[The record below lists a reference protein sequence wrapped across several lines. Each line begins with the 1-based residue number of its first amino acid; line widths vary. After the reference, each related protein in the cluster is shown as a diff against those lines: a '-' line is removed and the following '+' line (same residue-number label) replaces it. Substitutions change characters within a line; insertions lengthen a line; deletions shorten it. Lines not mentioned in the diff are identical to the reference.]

1 MQTLQTI
8 KHTLNVCSDRITGIE
23 MTITHKKHTAYY
35 AQLLKEVVEKLN
47 VAMYELKQIK

>member
-1 MQTLQTI
+1 MQALKDI
-8 KHTLNVCSDRITGIE
+8 KHTIEICSDRLDGIE
-23 MTITHKKHTAYY
+23 MTITHKKHTTYY

>member
-1 MQTLQTI
+1 MQTLKTI
-8 KHTLNVCSDRITGIE
+8 KHTIDICGDRLTGIE
-23 MTITHKKHTAYY
+23 MTITHKKHTTYY